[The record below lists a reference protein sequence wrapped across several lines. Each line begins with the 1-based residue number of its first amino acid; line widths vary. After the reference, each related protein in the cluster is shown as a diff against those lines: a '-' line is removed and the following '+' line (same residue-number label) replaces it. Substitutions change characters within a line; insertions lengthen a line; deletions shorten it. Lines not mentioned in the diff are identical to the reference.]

1 MKETTSVND
10 LSRKNDHPWVD
21 RYSHETFWRF
31 LNKSCLNDCITFYFF
46 TYDVELF
53 VLQFISSRL
62 KKLTCIDLKK
72 LIRNKQTI
80 KIFGWVNFEISF
92 NASHTSNKWSSWIKN
107 RLGRFNSPY
116 TLCQLK
122 QRPCYDFWIMI
133 SYFVY
138 LATKGKKYL
147 WKSNINFWELILFIC
162 HRQTSI
168 KLSLSKPKDVVLKA
182 PPFWNKNKN
191 LIKSH
196 K

>member
-1 MKETTSVND
+1 MSQRLYYILFFNIRCWIIRFAIHFFKIKKVD
-10 LSRKNDHPWVD
+10 LYW
-21 RYSHETFWRF
+21 
-31 LNKSCLNDCITFYFF
+31 
-46 TYDVELF
+46 
-53 VLQFISSRL
+53 L
-62 KKLTCIDLKK
+62 KKI
-72 LIRNKQTI
+72 
-80 KIFGWVNFEISF
+80 VNFEISF